1 MTRDSTGVQ
10 TAVQHPLLKVLAV
23 LLTFE
28 TPVAD
33 TTLAIATIHVS
44 TMERNGLLHCEH
56 GLMQYF

>member
-10 TAVQHPLLKVLAV
+10 TAVQHPLLKVLEG
-23 LLTFE
+23 LLIF
-28 TPVAD
+28 VMHVVV
-33 TTLAIATIHVS
+33 TTLDIATIHVS